1 MIKENLKKRIYTSL
15 VLFCLIFMI
24 LNFNS
29 ILLYTLILI
38 GIYSILEFLNIVKKI
53 FINKFYTIITNIF
66 FILYIFLFCFIF
78 YFASSFLLL
87 FIIIFSTLFTCIG
100 SDIGGFIFGK
110 IFKGPKLTKISP
122 KKTYSGAFGSILFS
136 SFLLPTLIFFYT
148 KVFDIKIIFIG
159 VITSIAC
166 QLGDLFISFLKRKA
180 KLKDTGNILP
190 GHGGVLDRVD
200 SLLLGIPIGL
210 LSLILFL

>member
-1 MIKENLKKRIYTSL
+1 MISINLKKRIYTSL
-15 VLFCLIFMI
+15 VLFFLIFMI

-78 YFASSFLLL
+78 YFSSSFPLLK
-87 FIIIFSTLFTCIG
+87 IIIFSTLFTCIG

>member
-1 MIKENLKKRIYTSL
+1 MISINLKKRIYTSL

-78 YFASSFLLL
+78 YFASSFPLLK
-87 FIIIFSTLFTCIG
+87 IIIFSTLFTCIG

-190 GHGGVLDRVD
+190 GHGGMLDRVD

>member
-1 MIKENLKKRIYTSL
+1 MISINLKKRIYTSL

-78 YFASSFLLL
+78 YFSSSFPLLR
-87 FIIIFSTLFTCIG
+87 IIIFSTLFTCIG

-190 GHGGVLDRVD
+190 GHGGMLDRVD

>member
-1 MIKENLKKRIYTSL
+1 MISINLKKRIYTSL
-15 VLFCLIFMI
+15 VLFFLIFMI

-78 YFASSFLLL
+78 YFSSSFPLLK
-87 FIIIFSTLFTCIG
+87 IIIFSTLFTCIG

-190 GHGGVLDRVD
+190 GHGGMLDRED

>member
-1 MIKENLKKRIYTSL
+1 MISINLKKRIYTSL
-15 VLFCLIFMI
+15 VLFFLIFMI

-78 YFASSFLLL
+78 YFSSSFPLLK
-87 FIIIFSTLFTCIG
+87 IIIFSTLFTCIG

-190 GHGGVLDRVD
+190 GHGGMLDRVD

>member
-1 MIKENLKKRIYTSL
+1 MISINLKKRIYTSL
-15 VLFCLIFMI
+15 VLFFLIFMI

-53 FINKFYTIITNIF
+53 FINKFYTIIKKIF

-78 YFASSFLLL
+78 YFSSSSPLLK
-87 FIIIFSTLFTCIG
+87 IIIFSTLFTCIG

-190 GHGGVLDRVD
+190 GHGGMLDRVD

>member
-1 MIKENLKKRIYTSL
+1 MISINLKKRIYTSL
-15 VLFCLIFMI
+15 VLFFLIFMI

-78 YFASSFLLL
+78 YFSSSFPLLK
-87 FIIIFSTLFTCIG
+87 IIIFSTLFTCIG

-122 KKTYSGAFGSILFS
+122 KNTYSGAFGSILFS

-190 GHGGVLDRVD
+190 GHGGMLDRVD

>member
-1 MIKENLKKRIYTSL
+1 MISINLKKRIYTSL

-78 YFASSFLLL
+78 YFSSSFPLLK
-87 FIIIFSTLFTCIG
+87 IIIFSTLFTCIG

-159 VITSIAC
+159 AMTSIAC

>member
-1 MIKENLKKRIYTSL
+1 MISINLKKRIYTSL

-78 YFASSFLLL
+78 YFASSFPLLK
-87 FIIIFSTLFTCIG
+87 IIIFSTLFTCIG

-148 KVFDIKIIFIG
+148 KVFDIKSIFIG
-159 VITSIAC
+159 AMTSIAC

>member
-1 MIKENLKKRIYTSL
+1 MISINLKKRIYTSL
-15 VLFCLIFMI
+15 VLFFLIFMI

-78 YFASSFLLL
+78 YFSSSFPLLK
-87 FIIIFSTLFTCIG
+87 IIIFSTLFTCIG
-100 SDIGGFIFGK
+100 SDIGGFIFVK

-190 GHGGVLDRVD
+190 GHGGMLDRVD

>member
-1 MIKENLKKRIYTSL
+1 M
-15 VLFCLIFMI
+15 
-24 LNFNS
+24 
-29 ILLYTLILI
+29 
-38 GIYSILEFLNIVKKI
+38 
-53 FINKFYTIITNIF
+53 
-66 FILYIFLFCFIF
+66 FCFIF
-78 YFASSFLLL
+78 YFSSSFPLLK
-87 FIIIFSTLFTCIG
+87 IIIFSTLFTCIG

-190 GHGGVLDRVD
+190 GHGGMLDRVD